1 VVQQLAGSQQIRA
14 EAAGTSL
21 DAEIDEVIAAI
32 LLSRFSGRSV
42 PEICAMGGITVDD
55 FTNSVLYREIFELG
69 RQEGERL
76 AYQQEW
82 QEGRRIESAVIAQ
95 IWLQRCCGPIT
106 PCQKACIEA
115 LPYPTLE
122 SLHDVLFDFKGPDD
136 LNVWLSRHA
145 DLADLTSEGEQ
156 TALSGFSQSSPAD
169 AEEPNLSERAIV
181 SSPEQQ
187 PAASQPEQPVR
198 PVVASD
204 KLFYWL
210 FQQHAERLQPLV
222 AGLLPQME
230 GYVFSAPVLKER
242 EYRLDGLFL
251 PPADQPELPTLILEA
266 QMAADPG
273 FLLRLNAETGR
284 LLQQQDRQG
293 RPIRHWQVVVI
304 CPSREL
310 NFGDPTPVR
319 EFVRERVVWIE
330 LAPERLPR
338 TAPPLQRALGMLLL
352 PEDQLPVCS
361 ASIRAEAAGTSLG
374 AEIDDVIAAI
384 LVSRFSGRTV
394 PEICAMGGITVDDF
408 TSSVAYREI
417 FGLGQQKGRQAEA
430 AAISLRL
437 LAHRFGALTSSQQSR
452 IQALPLSSLEALLDA
467 LLDSQGPEDLNTW
480 LSHHAA

>member
-1 VVQQLAGSQQIRA
+1 
-14 EAAGTSL
+14 
-21 DAEIDEVIAAI
+21 
-32 LLSRFSGRSV
+32 
-42 PEICAMGGITVDD
+42 M
-55 FTNSVLYREIFELG
+55 
-69 RQEGERL
+69 
-76 AYQQEW
+76 
-82 QEGRRIESAVIAQ
+82 
-95 IWLQRCCGPIT
+95 
-106 PCQKACIEA
+106 
-115 LPYPTLE
+115 
-122 SLHDVLFDFKGPDD
+122 
-136 LNVWLSRHA
+136 
-145 DLADLTSEGEQ
+145 
-156 TALSGFSQSSPAD
+156 
-169 AEEPNLSERAIV
+169 
-181 SSPEQQ
+181 
-187 PAASQPEQPVR
+187 
-198 PVVASD
+198 VASD

-222 AGLLPQME
+222 AGLLPRME

-251 PPADQPELPTLILEA
+251 PPAGQTELPALILEA

-273 FLLRLNAETGR
+273 FLLRLNAETAR

-338 TAPPLQRALGMLLL
+338 TAPPLQRALSMLLL

-417 FGLGQQKGRQAEA
+417 FGLGQQEGEQKGEQKGRQAEA

-437 LAHRFGALTSSQQSR
+437 LGHRCGALTPSQQSR
-452 IQALPLSSLEALLDA
+452 IQALPLSALDALLDA
-467 LLDSQGPEDLNTW
+467 LLDFQGPDDLNAW
-480 LSHHAA
+480 LSRHAG